1 MKCLIDYIVYRLYNI
16 YLHKDPAP
24 LASATA
30 FTIIVVSSFY
40 VFGGA
45 LILRI
50 FFYVSVREINPD
62 APRLPVLIYVFFV
75 FAIVYWRIKKK
86 YTEMYIIKSLTPRF
100 EKSKYNKKIKGWM
113 LIVLIPIWF
122 LAFMILASIIS

>member
-16 YLHKDPAP
+16 YLHKDPDP

-40 VFGGA
+40 VFLGA

-50 FFYVSVREINPD
+50 FFNVSVREINPD
-62 APRLPVLIYVFFV
+62 APHLSVLIYVFFV
-75 FAIVYWRIKKK
+75 FAIFYWRIKKK
-86 YTEMYIIKSLTPRF
+86 YTEIYITKNLTPRF